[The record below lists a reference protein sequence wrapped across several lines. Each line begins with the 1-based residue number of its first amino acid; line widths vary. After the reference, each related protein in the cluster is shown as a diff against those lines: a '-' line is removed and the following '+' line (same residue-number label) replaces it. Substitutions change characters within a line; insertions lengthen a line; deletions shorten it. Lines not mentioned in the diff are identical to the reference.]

1 MSEPLRY
8 GRRNYNSNEFSSAH
22 YGLGKQQ
29 CMFDIDLMVGE
40 VVRPVT
46 GKMRE
51 GIEHDVTYIE
61 YKQLRF
67 ARSETKK
74 FDVDLVKFLAVFEYK
89 YKDCDTVKTAM
100 KLPEGSA
107 AYAEFMLAK
116 IIGARFFFVIATYG
130 KPPFTFY
137 EFDMNTGVP
146 YRIETKLMYQMGNEA
161 DLREKIIDFWE
172 NVLHLKEKT

>member
-1 MSEPLRY
+1 
-8 GRRNYNSNEFSSAH
+8 
-22 YGLGKQQ
+22 
-29 CMFDIDLMVGE
+29 
-40 VVRPVT
+40 
-46 GKMRE
+46 
-51 GIEHDVTYIE
+51 
-61 YKQLRF
+61 
-67 ARSETKK
+67 
-74 FDVDLVKFLAVFEYK
+74 
-89 YKDCDTVKTAM
+89 M